1 MAKLYTEEQQE
12 HVAVDKF
19 KEILGNSN
27 MWFNSRTFPTSESD
41 DDAFIKCSDSE
52 SAEEFCPKRWEAMQK
67 WMENTKDVRNEKP
80 INSSLARK
88 YLIFLTRY
96 RPVHPL
102 EQIYPLLVH
111 EASFFAMRF
120 FDLPL
125 FPTVSRVKS

>member
-19 KEILGNSN
+19 KEILGNPN

-41 DDAFIKCSDSE
+41 EDAFIKCSDSE

-88 YLIFLTRY
+88 YPIFLTRY
-96 RPVHPL
+96 KPVHPL

-111 EASFFAMRF
+111 EASFFVMRF

-125 FPTVSRVKS
+125 FPTMSRVKS

>member
-52 SAEEFCPKRWEAMQK
+52 KGEG
-67 WMENTKDVRNEKP
+67 
-80 INSSLARK
+80 I
-88 YLIFLTRY
+88 
-96 RPVHPL
+96 
-102 EQIYPLLVH
+102 
-111 EASFFAMRF
+111 
-120 FDLPL
+120 LPQAL
-125 FPTVSRVKS
+125 GSYAKMDGEHQRRT